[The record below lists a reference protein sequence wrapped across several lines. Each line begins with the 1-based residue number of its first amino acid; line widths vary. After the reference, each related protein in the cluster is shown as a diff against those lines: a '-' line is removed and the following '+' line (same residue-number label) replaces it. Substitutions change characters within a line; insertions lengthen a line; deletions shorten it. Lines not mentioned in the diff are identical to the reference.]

1 MGKTTLRKRIPKRQT
16 LANTSSMN
24 TLMLPTREQI
34 KALIRMDMWYV
45 LGKTFDFNPV
55 FILVKGS
62 GGRKKNVIDWAC
74 VPPAMYKILQCR
86 DAESLRLEFGKNGIN
101 TNGHP
106 RRILRRNKR
115 ELLHE
120 QQGGR
125 CHYCQR
131 LFEVVRVTVDHV
143 IPLSKGGKR
152 TKCNE
157 VGACSGCNNAKGN
170 LMLIDFLNSDYVKNG
185 FHKRK

>member
-1 MGKTTLRKRIPKRQT
+1 MSTAIT
-16 LANTSSMN
+16 
-24 TLMLPTREQI
+24 LPTRGQI

-62 GGRKKNVIDWAC
+62 GRKKSVIDWAC

-86 DAESLRLEFGKNGIN
+86 DAEALRLEFSNKGNKEVK
-101 TNGHP
+101 P
-106 RRILRRNKR
+106 DSFERRGKR
-115 ELLHE
+115 EILHD
-120 QQGGR
+120 QQGGK

-131 LFEVVRVTVDHV
+131 PFEIIRVTVDHV
-143 IPLSKGGKR
+143 VPLSRGGKR

-157 VGACSGCNNAKGN
+157 VGACSPCNNAKGN
-170 LMLIDFLNSDYVKNG
+170 LMLVDFLNSDYVKNG
-185 FHKRK
+185 YHKRK